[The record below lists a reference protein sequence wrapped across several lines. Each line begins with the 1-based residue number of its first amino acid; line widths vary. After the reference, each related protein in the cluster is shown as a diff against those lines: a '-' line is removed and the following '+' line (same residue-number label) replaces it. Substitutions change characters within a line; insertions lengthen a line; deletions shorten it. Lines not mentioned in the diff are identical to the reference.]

1 MDDIHYAIKNTY
13 GDTVSCMYSDYNADK
28 LIFRIRLEN
37 ILRKSGPGAVGAAA
51 FGAGGSKHSPLDQSD
66 HIYILK
72 NFQDQLLNNIVLR
85 GVKGINNVV
94 MRKVNGV
101 MRKEESAYVKN
112 TVWVLDTTGTNLLQV
127 LALDTIDV
135 TRTVSND
142 IQEIY
147 RVLGIEAARVAILNE
162 LMDSFD
168 TTYINH
174 HHLSV
179 LCDRMTANETMVSIF
194 RHGINNDNIGPIAKA
209 SFEETPEMFLKA
221 ARHAELDNMRGVSA
235 NVMCGQEGYYGT
247 SSFQVLLNL
256 RAMTNAEPVAAT
268 HQHQQHQQQKPQA
281 DYADDLIMVASNGIV
296 GECSVDNLVID
307 SVSVVGTKVRA
318 MGQMNNDY
326 DMGF

>member
-1 MDDIHYAIKNTY
+1 MENV
-13 GDTVSCMYSDYNADK
+13 VSN
-28 LIFRIRLEN
+28 
-37 ILRKSGPGAVGAAA
+37 RKTTAAGGGWGGGVSGVSGGVGAATTN
-51 FGAGGSKHSPLDQSD
+51 SNSLDQSD
-66 HIYILK
+66 HIHILK

-94 MRKVNGV
+94 MRKITGS
-101 MRKEESAYVKN
+101 MRKDEGAYVKN
-112 TVWVLDTTGTNLLQV
+112 TIWVLDTTGTNLLQV

-135 TRTVSND
+135 KRTVSND

-147 RVLGIEAARVAILNE
+147 RVLGIEAARTAIMNE
-162 LMDSFD
+162 LMESFD

-221 ARHAELDNMRGVSA
+221 ARHGELDNMRGVSA

-247 SSFQVLLNL
+247 SSFQIVLNL
-256 RAMTNAEPVAAT
+256 RAIANAEIIEQEISKNSHPATTAAAA
-268 HQHQQHQQQKPQA
+268 QA
-281 DYADDLIMVASNGIV
+281 NASIDPDDTVFMDNGTDM
-296 GECSVDNLVID
+296 GLGCSSTNLAID
-307 SVSVVGTKVRA
+307 SVNVFSVKSK
-318 MGQMNNDY
+318 
-326 DMGF
+326 DMGHLNENYDLGF

>member
-1 MDDIHYAIKNTY
+1 MENV
-13 GDTVSCMYSDYNADK
+13 VST
-28 LIFRIRLEN
+28 
-37 ILRKSGPGAVGAAA
+37 RKSA
-51 FGAGGSKHSPLDQSD
+51 FGAGVTGGVIGGGGSNTSSLDQSD
-66 HIYILK
+66 HIHILK
-72 NFQDQLLNNIVLR
+72 NFQDQLLTNIVLR

-94 MRKVNGV
+94 MRKITGA
-101 MRKEESAYVKN
+101 MRKAEGAYVKN
-112 TVWVLDTTGTNLLQV
+112 TIWVLDTTGTNLLQV

-135 TRTVSND
+135 KRTVSND

-147 RVLGIEAARVAILNE
+147 RVLGVEAARAAIMTE

-221 ARHAELDNMRGVSA
+221 ARHGELDNMRGVSA

-247 SSFQVLLNL
+247 SSFQIMLNL
-256 RAMTNAEPVAAT
+256 RAIANAEIIETESSKVVPSGTPAAAANTPVD
-268 HQHQQHQQQKPQA
+268 P
-281 DYADDLIMVASNGIV
+281 DDTVFMDNG
-296 GECSVDNLVID
+296 
-307 SVSVVGTKVRA
+307 T
-318 MGQMNNDY
+318 
-326 DMGF
+326 DMGLGCSSAKLTIDRINVLSLKPKDMGHLNDNYDLGF